1 MKKIIR
7 TRQVSRTGTP
17 KEINLKN
24 FYQLSNQQRDAHIDA
39 LKQLP
44 FDQLS
49 ETDLGV
55 VFFYFQN
62 WLIEDWPGKK
72 TNFFEIKEIP
82 QQVEQIDTGTS
93 ILEETDKLI
102 EEIPTYTKK
111 YLLDYLNDLFEDYPN
126 WINDLKFST
135 NVEKFIEATN
145 NIYNFINYEKEIIRE
160 YSKR

>member
-1 MKKIIR
+1 MATIIR
-7 TRQVSRTGTP
+7 LVHRTDVP

-24 FYQLSNQQRDAHIDA
+24 FYQLSNQQRSAHIDA

-55 VFFYFQN
+55 VFFYYQN
-62 WLIEDWPGKK
+62 WLLEDWPGKK
-72 TNFFEIKEIP
+72 VNFFEVKEIP

-102 EEIPTYTKK
+102 EEIPTYTKE
-111 YLLDYLNDLFEDYPN
+111 YLIDYLNDLFENYPN
-126 WINDLKFST
+126 WRNELKFSSS
-135 NVEKFIEATN
+135 VENFIDATN
-145 NIYNFINYEKEIIRE
+145 NIYEYIPYEKEIIRE
-160 YSKR
+160 YSRR